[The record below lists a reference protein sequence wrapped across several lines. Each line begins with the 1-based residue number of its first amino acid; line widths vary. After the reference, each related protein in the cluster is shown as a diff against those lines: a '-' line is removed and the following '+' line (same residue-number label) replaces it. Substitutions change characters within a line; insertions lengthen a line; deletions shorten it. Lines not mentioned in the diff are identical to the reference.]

1 MLVELY
7 HQSSFR
13 MCTVSKC
20 PCYGQATETIY
31 ASYVCSS
38 SLKSLCCNFAS
49 NSGQLCAIKEVR
61 VVCDDQTSKECLK
74 QLNQVILL
82 FFKIYEWCLKHSIV
96 LYWILF
102 WYVCSSFCCRR
113 SICSVSFH
121 IQTLFNTMG
130 VIWYVAKKF

>member
-1 MLVELY
+1 MFVELY
-7 HQSSFR
+7 HQSSLG

-20 PCYGQATETIY
+20 PCYGEAAESIY
-31 ASYVCSS
+31 ASYVCST

-82 FFKIYEWCLKHSIV
+82 FFKIY
-96 LYWILF
+96 
-102 WYVCSSFCCRR
+102 
-113 SICSVSFH
+113 
-121 IQTLFNTMG
+121 
-130 VIWYVAKKF
+130 A